1 MEHTGMCKSLN
12 VKIQYRGD
20 EMAIFPSKEW
30 AEDVYTKINS
40 SEEYAKVAADWE
52 ASVTLVIEAEEGKL
66 DSTFI
71 LWLDPWH
78 GKVRSYEIL
87 KDIEDKKSSYIIR
100 STYSIWKEIVKGEKN
115 PTKLLLSGKLK
126 VKGSMTYLLRRTKTN
141 DALMNVLK
149 TVKSEFPDE
158 G

>member
-1 MEHTGMCKSLN
+1 
-12 VKIQYRGD
+12 
-20 EMAIFPSKEW
+20 MAIFPSKEW
-30 AEDVYTKINS
+30 ADDVYSKINA
-40 SEEYAKVAADWE
+40 SEEYAKTAADWE
-52 ASVTLVIEAEEGKL
+52 KSVTLIIEAEKGKL
-66 DSTFI
+66 DNSFI

-87 KDIEDKKSSYIIR
+87 KSIEDKQSDFIIT
-100 STYSIWKEIVKGEKN
+100 STYSTWKEIVKGEKN
-115 PTKLLLSGKLK
+115 PTKLLLERKLK

-149 TVKSEFPDE
+149 SVKSEFADE